1 MELAEVER
9 IDVYTW
15 AVEVVTSTGDDI
27 AIGERLYT
35 RADLRQREVSIP
47 AEGVGVKDVRCVK
60 LDFDT
65 AVRELSSVGLIVGYP
80 VVVRDRYRHQEVG
93 RVLIEVLHAQ
103 SEAASEGQVKPDIE
117 ATALL
122 PSRGRG

>member
-15 AVEVVTSTGDDI
+15 TVEVVTSTRDDV
-27 AIGERLYT
+27 AIGECLDT

-65 AVRELSSVGLIVGYP
+65 AVRELTSVGLIVRYP
-80 VVVRDRYRHQEVG
+80 VVVRDRYRHQEVD

-117 ATALL
+117 AAALL
-122 PSRGRG
+122 PT